1 MQIEPITFDFETT
14 RFVFHPKSFNNHKVS
29 EALKVTLPFRFKM
42 TCKNSKNSC
51 ALNSNFDEILQQKLV
66 AAGFAPFKPDLTSGL
81 EKRSDFGFEIGGIKI
96 VFEIEKANW
105 EKIFYD
111 IFKAHIYLK
120 SGADFFVLML
130 PLAYGHAHRTEPL
143 FEIAKTRFEQ
153 SQKVG
158 YGDPLLLKK
167 ILLVGFD
174 QLYGGEEFT
183 CKSRNKLREISS
195 NYFESKS
202 V

>member
-1 MQIEPITFDFETT
+1 MQIEPIEFDFETT
-14 RFVFHPKSFNNHKVS
+14 RLVFHPESFGNHAVS
-29 EALKVTLPFRFKM
+29 QALKITLPLRFKM

-51 ALNSNFDEILQQKLV
+51 ALNSNFDEMLQQRLV
-66 AAGFAPFKPDLTSGL
+66 SAGFALFKPDLPPGL

-130 PLAYGHAHRTEPL
+130 PLAYGHANGTEPL

-174 QLYGGEEFT
+174 QLYDGQEF
-183 CKSRNKLREISS
+183 SHVLRNKLRDISS
-195 NYFESKS
+195 NYFQSKAT
-202 V
+202 